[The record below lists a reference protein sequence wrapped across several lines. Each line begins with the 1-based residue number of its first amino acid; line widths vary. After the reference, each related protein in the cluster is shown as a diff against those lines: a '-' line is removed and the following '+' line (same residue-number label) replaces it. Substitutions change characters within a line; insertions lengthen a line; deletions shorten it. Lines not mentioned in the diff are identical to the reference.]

1 MFALSGLGY
10 HKQRMAGQGPRP
22 SSRNTWRLLL
32 AFLCIVLVVVCG
44 AIQVVHAHPDRT
56 YHADCALCATAHAV
70 VQVTVPPV
78 TLHVSHVE
86 SVVEVFVLPV
96 RPGTIRTFA
105 LFTRPPPVDAVL
117 A

>member
-1 MFALSGLGY
+1 MV
-10 HKQRMAGQGPRP
+10 GQGRK
-22 SSRNTWRLLL
+22 SSSQSSWRLLL

-44 AIQVVHAHPDRT
+44 TIQVVHTHPDNI
-56 YHADCALCATAHAV
+56 YHADCALCSTAHAV

-78 TLHVSHVE
+78 TLHISHVE
-86 SVVEVFVLPV
+86 SVVEALIVPV
-96 RPGTIRTFA
+96 RPGTFLTFA